1 MLNPW
6 VDLPPKDPFIA
17 RADANHIR
25 RYPKPYRNL
34 ELGVLPSPYLGKPDA
49 RVYFLLRSPS
59 AGHDDRDYPE
69 FLCERRRA
77 LRFESAWCFW
87 PLAPAMRRNRTY
99 AFEYVMRLMREVIA
113 AVGQERV
120 AQRMMWLQYLGYQS
134 REWVPFPVRL
144 PSQEFAFSLLREAM
158 NSGKLVIIG
167 VGETLWTRAVPELA
181 NYGYILLHSLRNPTL
196 TPRNMGKDEFT
207 RLVEALSD

>member
-6 VDLPPKDPFIA
+6 ADLPPKAPFIA
-17 RADANHIR
+17 RVDADYIR
-25 RYPKPYRNL
+25 RYPKPYSNL
-34 ELGVLPSPYLGKPDA
+34 ELDLLPSPYLGKPDA

-59 AGHDDRDYPE
+59 AGHDDRKYSE
-69 FLCERRRA
+69 FLSERRRA

-87 PLAPAMRRNRTY
+87 PLAPEMKRNRTY
-99 AFEYVMRLMREVIA
+99 AFEYVTRLMREVLA

-134 REWVPFPVRL
+134 REWVPFPVPL

-158 NSGKLVIIG
+158 NSGKVVIIG
-167 VGETLWTRAVPELA
+167 VGETLWTSAVPELA
-181 NYGYILLHSLRNPTL
+181 DYGYIPLDSPRNPTL
-196 TPRNMGKDEFT
+196 TRRNMGQAEFT
-207 RLVEALSD
+207 RVVEALSD